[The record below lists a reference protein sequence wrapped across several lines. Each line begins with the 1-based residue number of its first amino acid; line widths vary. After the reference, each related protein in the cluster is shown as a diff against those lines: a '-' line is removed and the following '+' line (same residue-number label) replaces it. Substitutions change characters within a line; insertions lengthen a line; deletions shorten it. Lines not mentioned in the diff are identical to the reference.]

1 MSSVAELTES
11 EQENLEWWCK
21 HHKANVIYLV
31 NRIDELLK
39 ETEHAKQILTGALIG
54 YREQYLGID
63 PEGNESESETK
74 TAE

>member
-31 NRIDELLK
+31 HRIDELLK
-39 ETEHAKQILTGALIG
+39 ETEYAKEILTGALIG